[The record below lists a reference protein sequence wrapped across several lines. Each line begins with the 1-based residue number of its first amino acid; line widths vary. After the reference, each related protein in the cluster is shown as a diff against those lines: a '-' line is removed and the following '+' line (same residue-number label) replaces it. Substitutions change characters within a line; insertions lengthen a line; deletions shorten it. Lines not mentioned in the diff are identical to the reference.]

1 VGYSDNHRK
10 IVQAIKR
17 VFRSSDGEI
26 LQKELERI
34 CRFRVRLTG
43 HNAPDPNEVMLNEGR
58 RQVYIEL
65 LNLMER
71 TYE

>member
-1 VGYSDNHRK
+1 MGYSDNQK
-10 IVQAIKR
+10 KTVQAIKR

-26 LQKELERI
+26 LKKELERI
-34 CRFRVRLTG
+34 CRFKVRLTG
-43 HNAPDPNEVMLNEGR
+43 YNSPDPNEMMLNEGR